1 MDAGIII
8 QVVLL
13 LVGFVF
19 LIKGSD
25 FFVDGASS
33 IASILKIP
41 TIIVGLTIV
50 AFGTSAPEAA
60 VSITSSLTG
69 NNAMAVSNV
78 IGSNL
83 FNILMVIGVSALLS
97 DLLMEKSVLNKDLP
111 FLVGITILF
120 TIFLFIGWDIS
131 SIEGIILL
139 LILVAYL
146 AYLIINARKSKDA
159 NEVEKPKF
167 SLPKSIIFIIIGLAG
182 IILGGD
188 LVVDSASYIAMALGM
203 SETLVG
209 LTIVAIGTSLPE
221 LVTSLTALKKGENQ
235 LVIGNVIGSNIFN
248 ILFVLGAS
256 SAISAI
262 PINSGM
268 LTDIIFMIIVT
279 ILCFI
284 FGKTQDKYDKKRGY
298 NISCIIRCLHDFCNY
313 EKLILLIHK
322 PYKYLMKLVHHKLH
336 IHLGLWI
343 CHFQMSIFF

>member
-8 QVVLL
+8 QVILL
-13 LVGFVF
+13 IIGFVF

-33 IASILKIP
+33 VASLLKIP

-69 NNAMAVSNV
+69 SNAMAVSNV

-83 FNILMVIGVSALLS
+83 FNILMVIGVSALLG
-97 DLLMEKSVLNKDLP
+97 DLLMEKDVLNKDLP
-111 FLVGITILF
+111 FLIGITILLS
-120 TIFLFIGWDIS
+120 IFIFIGWNITN
-131 SIEGIILL
+131 IEGIVLLVL
-139 LILVAYL
+139 LIAYVV
-146 AYLIINARKSKDA
+146 YLIRNARKSSDA
-159 NEVEKPKF
+159 NAVEKPKL
-167 SLPKSIIFIIIGLAG
+167 SLPKSIVFIIVGLAG

-188 LVVDSASYIAMALGM
+188 LVVNSASSIAMALGM

-262 PINSGM
+262 PLNSSM
-268 LTDIIFMIIVT
+268 IIDVVFMILVT

-284 FGKTQDKYDKKRGY
+284 FGKTQEKYDKKEG
-298 NISCIIRCLHDFCNY
+298 IILVLLFIAY
-313 EKLILLIHK
+313 MAFAILRN
-322 PYKYLMKLVHHKLH
+322 
-336 IHLGLWI
+336 
-343 CHFQMSIFF
+343 

>member
-13 LVGFVF
+13 LAGFVF

-33 IASILKIP
+33 IAAILKIP

-69 NNAMAVSNV
+69 SNAMAVSNV

-83 FNILMVIGVSALLS
+83 FNMLMVIGVAALLG
-97 DLLMEKSVLNKDLP
+97 DLLMERSVLEKDLP
-111 FLVGITILF
+111 FLVGITLLLTAFIV
-120 TIFLFIGWDIS
+120 IGWNIS
-131 SIEGIILL
+131 VVEGIILL
-139 LILVAYL
+139 AILAAYVF
-146 AYLIINARKSKDA
+146 YLIRSAGKSGA
-159 NEVEKPKF
+159 TNYVEKPK
-167 SLPKSIIFIIIGLAG
+167 LTTPKSILFIIVGLAG

-188 LVVDSASYIAMALGM
+188 MVVNSASSIAMALGM

-221 LVTSLTALKKGENQ
+221 LVTSITALRKGENQ
-235 LVIGNVIGSNIFN
+235 LVIGNVVGSTIFN

-256 SAISAI
+256 SAISQI
-262 PINSGM
+262 PLDSSM
-268 LTDIIFMIIVT
+268 LIDVLLMVGVT

-284 FGKTQDKYDKKRGY
+284 FGKTQEKYDKKEG
-298 NISCIIRCLHDFCNY
+298 II
-313 EKLILLIHK
+313 
-322 PYKYLMKLVHHKLH
+322 LVALF
-336 IHLGLWI
+336 IAYMAFAI
-343 CHFQMSIFF
+343 MRN

>member
-1 MDAGIII
+1 MDMPIIL
-8 QVVLL
+8 QFVLL
-13 LVGFVF
+13 IVGFVF

-33 IASILKIP
+33 IASLLKIP

-60 VSITSSLTG
+60 VSITSAITG

-83 FNILMVIGVSALLS
+83 FNILMVIGISALLGE
-97 DLLMEKSVLNKDLP
+97 LLMEKSVLNKDLP

-120 TIFLFIGWDIS
+120 AAFIIIGWNVS
-131 SIEGIILL
+131 QIEGIILL
-139 LILVAYL
+139 IILIAYVAYL
-146 AYLIINARKSKDA
+146 IKSAKKSDNA
-159 NEVEKPKF
+159 NVVEKPKF
-167 SLPKSIIFIIIGLAG
+167 TLPQSIIFIIIGLAG
-182 IILGGD
+182 IVLGGD
-188 LVVDSASYIAMALGM
+188 LVVNSASDIAIALGM

-256 SAISAI
+256 SAITAI
-262 PINSGM
+262 SLDSSM
-268 LTDIIFMIIVT
+268 LIDVTFMVFVT
-279 ILCFI
+279 VLCFI
-284 FGKTQDKYDKKRGY
+284 FGKTQDKFDRKEGAILVALFIGY
-298 NISCIIRCLHDFCNY
+298 MIFA
-313 EKLILLIHK
+313 ILRN
-322 PYKYLMKLVHHKLH
+322 
-336 IHLGLWI
+336 
-343 CHFQMSIFF
+343 

>member
-33 IASILKIP
+33 IASLLKIP

-50 AFGTSAPEAA
+50 ALGTSAPEAA

-69 NNAMAVSNV
+69 SNAMAVSNV

-83 FNILMVIGVSALLS
+83 FNMLMVIGIAALISNLT
-97 DLLMEKSVLNKDLP
+97 MEKSVLEKDLP
-111 FLVGITILF
+111 FLVGITVLWA
-120 TIFLFIGWDIS
+120 IFIIIGWDITN
-131 SIEGIILL
+131 IEGIILL
-139 LILVAYL
+139 VIMIAYIIILV
-146 AYLIINARKSKDA
+146 INTRKSGEA

-167 SLPKSIIFIIIGLAG
+167 GLPKSIILILVGLVG
-182 IILGGD
+182 IVLGGD
-188 LVVDSASYIAMALGM
+188 LVVDSASAIAIALGM

-221 LVTSLTALKKGENQ
+221 LVTSITAIKKGENQ

-262 PINSGM
+262 PLDSSM
-268 LTDIIFMIIVT
+268 LIDVLFMLFVT

-284 FGKTQDKYDKKRGY
+284 FGKTQEKYDKKEGA
-298 NISCIIRCLHDFCNY
+298 I
-313 EKLILLIHK
+313 LILLFIG
-322 PYKYLMKLVHHKLH
+322 YMAFAILRN
-336 IHLGLWI
+336 
-343 CHFQMSIFF
+343 

>member
-13 LVGFVF
+13 LVGFLF

-33 IASILKIP
+33 IASHLKIP

-69 NNAMAVSNV
+69 SNAMAVSNV

-83 FNILMVIGVSALLS
+83 FNMLMVIGIAALLS
-97 DLLMEKSVLNKDLP
+97 NLLMEKSVLKKDLP
-111 FLVGITILF
+111 FLVAITLLF
-120 TIFLFIGWDIS
+120 AIFIFIGWDITN
-131 SIEGIILL
+131 IEGIILL
-139 LILVAYL
+139 IILAG
-146 AYLIINARKSKDA
+146 YLIYLIRGSKKSKNA
-159 NEVEKPKF
+159 NDVEAAKF
-167 SLPKSIIFIIIGLAG
+167 TLPKSIILIIIGLAG
-182 IILGGD
+182 IIIGGD
-188 LVVDSASYIAMALGM
+188 LVVDSASAIAIALGM

-221 LVTSLTALKKGENQ
+221 LVTSITALRKGENQ

-256 SAISAI
+256 SAISRI
-262 PINSGM
+262 PLDSSM
-268 LTDIIFMIIVT
+268 LIDVLFMMGVT

-284 FGKTQDKYDKKRGY
+284 FGKTQDKYDKKEGA
-298 NISCIIRCLHDFCNY
+298 I
-313 EKLILLIHK
+313 LIALFIAYMAFAILRN
-322 PYKYLMKLVHHKLH
+322 
-336 IHLGLWI
+336 
-343 CHFQMSIFF
+343 

>member
-1 MDAGIII
+1 MDASIILQI
-8 QVVLL
+8 LL
-13 LVGFVF
+13 LIVGFVF

-25 FFVDGASS
+25 IFVDGASS
-33 IASILKIP
+33 IASLLKIP

-69 NNAMAVSNV
+69 SNAMAVSNI

-83 FNILMVIGVSALLS
+83 FNMLMVIGVAALLS
-97 DLLMEKSVLNKDLP
+97 ELLMEKSVLEKDLP

-120 TIFLFIGWDIS
+120 AIFIFIGWDITN
-131 SIEGIILL
+131 IEGIILL
-139 LILVAYL
+139 LILVAYIY
-146 AYLIINARKSKDA
+146 YLIRSSKKSKDSGV
-159 NEVEKPKF
+159 VEKPKL
-167 SLPKSIIFIIIGLAG
+167 SLPKSIIFILIGLAG
-182 IILGGD
+182 IIIGGD
-188 LVVDSASYIAMALGM
+188 LVVDSASAIAIAFGM

-235 LVIGNVIGSNIFN
+235 MVIGNVIGSNIFN

-262 PINSGM
+262 PLDSSM
-268 LTDIIFMIIVT
+268 LIDVIFMIFVT

-284 FGKTQDKYDKKRGY
+284 FGKTQDKYDKKEGV
-298 NISCIIRCLHDFCNY
+298 I
-313 EKLILLIHK
+313 LILLFVAYMAFAI
-322 PYKYLMKLVHHKLH
+322 MRN
-336 IHLGLWI
+336 
-343 CHFQMSIFF
+343 

>member
-13 LVGFVF
+13 LVGFLF

-33 IASILKIP
+33 IASHLKIP

-60 VSITSSLTG
+60 VSITSSITG
-69 NNAMAVSNV
+69 SNAMAVSNV

-83 FNILMVIGVSALLS
+83 FNMLMVIGIAALLS
-97 DLLMEKSVLNKDLP
+97 NLLMEKSVLKKDLP
-111 FLVGITILF
+111 FLVGITLLF
-120 TIFLFIGWDIS
+120 AIFIFIGWDITNL
-131 SIEGIILL
+131 EGIILL
-139 LILVAYL
+139 VILIGYVI
-146 AYLIINARKSKDA
+146 YLIRGSKKSKNA
-159 NEVEKPKF
+159 NEVEAAKF
-167 SLPKSIIFIIIGLAG
+167 TLPKSIVLILIGLAG
-182 IILGGD
+182 IIIGGD
-188 LVVDSASYIAMALGM
+188 LVVDSASAIAIALGM

-221 LVTSLTALKKGENQ
+221 LVTSITALKKGENQ

-256 SAISAI
+256 SAISRI
-262 PINSGM
+262 PLDSSM
-268 LTDIIFMIIVT
+268 LIDVVFMMGVT

-284 FGKTQDKYDKKRGY
+284 FGKTQDKYDKKEGV
-298 NISCIIRCLHDFCNY
+298 I
-313 EKLILLIHK
+313 LIALFIAYMAFAILRN
-322 PYKYLMKLVHHKLH
+322 
-336 IHLGLWI
+336 
-343 CHFQMSIFF
+343 

>member
-1 MDAGIII
+1 MDMSIIL
-8 QVVLL
+8 QFVLL
-13 LVGFVF
+13 IVGFVF

-33 IASILKIP
+33 IASLLKIP

-60 VSITSSLTG
+60 VSITSAITG

-83 FNILMVIGVSALLS
+83 FNILMVIGISALLGE
-97 DLLMEKSVLNKDLP
+97 LIMEKSVLNKDLP

-120 TIFLFIGWDIS
+120 AAFIIIGWNVS
-131 SIEGIILL
+131 QIEGIILL
-139 LILVAYL
+139 IILIAYVAYL
-146 AYLIINARKSKDA
+146 IKSAKKSDNA
-159 NEVEKPKF
+159 NVVEKPKF
-167 SLPKSIIFIIIGLAG
+167 TLPQSIIFIIIGLAG
-182 IILGGD
+182 IVLGGD
-188 LVVDSASYIAMALGM
+188 LVVNSASDIAIALGM

-256 SAISAI
+256 SAITAI
-262 PINSGM
+262 SLDSSM
-268 LTDIIFMIIVT
+268 LIDVTFMVFVT
-279 ILCFI
+279 VLCFI
-284 FGKTQDKYDKKRGY
+284 FGKTQDKFDRKEGAILVALFIGY
-298 NISCIIRCLHDFCNY
+298 MIFA
-313 EKLILLIHK
+313 ILRN
-322 PYKYLMKLVHHKLH
+322 
-336 IHLGLWI
+336 
-343 CHFQMSIFF
+343 

>member
-1 MDAGIII
+1 MDAGIIV

-33 IASILKIP
+33 IASLLKIP

-50 AFGTSAPEAA
+50 ALGTSAPEAA

-69 NNAMAVSNV
+69 SNAMAVSNV

-83 FNILMVIGVSALLS
+83 FNMLMVIGIAALISNLT
-97 DLLMEKSVLNKDLP
+97 MEKSVLEKDLP
-111 FLVGITILF
+111 FLVGITVLWA
-120 TIFLFIGWDIS
+120 IFIIVGWDITN
-131 SIEGIILL
+131 IEGIILL
-139 LILVAYL
+139 VIMIAYIIILV
-146 AYLIINARKSKDA
+146 INTRKSGEA

-167 SLPKSIIFIIIGLAG
+167 SLPKSIILILVGLAG
-182 IILGGD
+182 IVLGGD
-188 LVVDSASYIAMALGM
+188 LVVDSASAIAIALGM

-221 LVTSLTALKKGENQ
+221 LVTSITAIKKGENQ

-262 PINSGM
+262 PIDSIM
-268 LTDIIFMIIVT
+268 LIDVLFMFFVT

-284 FGKTQDKYDKKRGY
+284 FGKTQEKYDKKEG
-298 NISCIIRCLHDFCNY
+298 II
-313 EKLILLIHK
+313 LIALFVA
-322 PYKYLMKLVHHKLH
+322 YM
-336 IHLGLWI
+336 
-343 CHFQMSIFF
+343 IFAILRN

>member
-1 MDAGIII
+1 MDFSIII

-33 IASILKIP
+33 IASLLKIP

-60 VSITSSLTG
+60 VSITSSITG

-78 IGSNL
+78 IGSNM
-83 FNILMVIGVSALLS
+83 FNLLMVIGLSALLGE
-97 DLLMEKSVLNKDLP
+97 LLMEKNTLNKDLP
-111 FLVGITILF
+111 FLVGITLLFAAFIL
-120 TIFLFIGWDIS
+120 IGWNIS
-131 SIEGIILL
+131 NIEGIILL
-139 LILVAYL
+139 IILIAYII
-146 AYLIINARKSKDA
+146 YLIFTARKSDDA
-159 NEVEKPKF
+159 DVVEKPKL
-167 SLPKSIIFIIIGLAG
+167 SLPKSIIFIIVGLIG
-182 IILGGD
+182 IVLGGD
-188 LVVDSASYIAMALGM
+188 LVVNSASDIAIALGM

-256 SAISAI
+256 SAISSI
-262 PINSGM
+262 PLDSSM
-268 LTDIIFMIIVT
+268 LIDVIFMVIVT
-279 ILCFI
+279 VICFI
-284 FGKTQDKYDKKRGY
+284 FGKTQDKFDKREGA
-298 NISCIIRCLHDFCNY
+298 
-313 EKLILLIHK
+313 ILVMLFVVYMAFAI
-322 PYKYLMKLVHHKLH
+322 LRN
-336 IHLGLWI
+336 
-343 CHFQMSIFF
+343 

>member
-1 MDAGIII
+1 MDGSIII
-8 QVVLL
+8 QIVLL
-13 LVGFVF
+13 IVGFVF

-25 FFVDGASS
+25 FFVDGSSS
-33 IASILKIP
+33 IASLLKIP

-60 VSITSSLTG
+60 VSITSSLAG

-83 FNILMVIGVSALLS
+83 FNMLMVIGVSALLG

-111 FLVGITILF
+111 FLVVITVLFAAFIL
-120 TIFLFIGWDIS
+120 IGWNIT

-139 LILVAYL
+139 AILIAYVL
-146 AYLIINARKSKDA
+146 YLIRSSKKSKDA
-159 NEVEKPKF
+159 NKVEKAKL
-167 SLPKSIIFIIIGLAG
+167 SLPVSIIFIVVGLAG

-188 LVVDSASYIAMALGM
+188 LVVKSASSIAMALGM

-256 SAISAI
+256 SAISEI
-262 PINSGM
+262 PLDSSM
-268 LTDIIFMIIVT
+268 LIDVVFMIAVT

-284 FGKTQDKYDKKRGY
+284 FGKTQEKYDKKEGIILVALFIGY
-298 NISCIIRCLHDFCNY
+298 MAFA
-313 EKLILLIHK
+313 ILRN
-322 PYKYLMKLVHHKLH
+322 
-336 IHLGLWI
+336 
-343 CHFQMSIFF
+343 

>member
-1 MDAGIII
+1 MDGSIII
-8 QVVLL
+8 QIVLL
-13 LVGFVF
+13 IVGFVF

-69 NNAMAVSNV
+69 SNAMAVSNV

-83 FNILMVIGVSALLS
+83 FNMLMVIGIAALLS
-97 DLLMEKSVLNKDLP
+97 ELLMEKKVLDFDLP
-111 FLVGITILF
+111 FLVGITILWAVF
-120 TIFLFIGWDIS
+120 ILIGWDITN
-131 SIEGIILL
+131 IEGIILL
-139 LILVAYL
+139 AILVAYVI
-146 AYLIINARKSKDA
+146 YLIYTARKSDDA
-159 NEVEKPKF
+159 NNVEKPKF
-167 SLPKSIIFIIIGLAG
+167 GLPKSILFIIVGLVG
-182 IILGGD
+182 IVLGGD
-188 LVVDSASYIAMALGM
+188 LVVDSASAIAIAFGM

-221 LVTSLTALKKGENQ
+221 LVTSITALKKGENQ

-262 PINSGM
+262 PLDSSM
-268 LTDIIFMIIVT
+268 LIDVLFMIFVT
-279 ILCFI
+279 VLCFI
-284 FGKTQDKYDKKRGY
+284 FGKTQDKYDKKEGAIL
-298 NISCIIRCLHDFCNY
+298 ISLFVVYMAFAIWRNY
-313 EKLILLIHK
+313 F
-322 PYKYLMKLVHHKLH
+322 P
-336 IHLGLWI
+336 
-343 CHFQMSIFF
+343 F

>member
-13 LVGFVF
+13 LVGFLF

-33 IASILKIP
+33 IASHLKIP

-69 NNAMAVSNV
+69 SNAMAVSNV

-83 FNILMVIGVSALLS
+83 FNMLMIIGIAALLS
-97 DLLMEKSVLNKDLP
+97 NLLMEKSVLKKDLP
-111 FLVGITILF
+111 FLVAITLLF
-120 TIFLFIGWDIS
+120 AIFIFIGWDITNL
-131 SIEGIILL
+131 EGIILL
-139 LILVAYL
+139 IILAGYII
-146 AYLIINARKSKDA
+146 YLIRGSKKSKNA
-159 NEVEKPKF
+159 NDVEAAKF
-167 SLPKSIIFIIIGLAG
+167 TLPKSIILIIIGLAG
-182 IILGGD
+182 IIIGGD
-188 LVVDSASYIAMALGM
+188 LVVDSASAIAIALGM

-221 LVTSLTALKKGENQ
+221 LVTSITALKKGENQ

-256 SAISAI
+256 SAISRI
-262 PINSGM
+262 PLDSSM
-268 LTDIIFMIIVT
+268 LIDVLFMMGVT

-284 FGKTQDKYDKKRGY
+284 FGKTQDKYDKKEGV
-298 NISCIIRCLHDFCNY
+298 I
-313 EKLILLIHK
+313 LIALFIAYMAFAILRN
-322 PYKYLMKLVHHKLH
+322 
-336 IHLGLWI
+336 
-343 CHFQMSIFF
+343 

>member
-1 MDAGIII
+1 MDFSIII

-33 IASILKIP
+33 IASLLRIP

-60 VSITSSLTG
+60 VSITSSITG
-69 NNAMAVSNV
+69 SNAMAVSNV
-78 IGSNL
+78 IGSNM
-83 FNILMVIGVSALLS
+83 FNILMVIGLSALLGE
-97 DLLMEKSVLNKDLP
+97 LLMEKNTLNKDLP

-120 TIFLFIGWDIS
+120 AAFILIGWNIRN
-131 SIEGIILL
+131 IEGIILL
-139 LILVAYL
+139 IILIAYII
-146 AYLIINARKSKDA
+146 YLIFTARKSDDA
-159 NEVEKPKF
+159 DVVEKPKL
-167 SLPKSIIFIIIGLAG
+167 SLPKSIIFIIVGLAG
-182 IILGGD
+182 IVLGGD
-188 LVVDSASYIAMALGM
+188 LVVNSASDIAIALGM

-256 SAISAI
+256 SAISSI
-262 PINSGM
+262 PLDSSM
-268 LTDIIFMIIVT
+268 LIDVIFMVIVT
-279 ILCFI
+279 VICFI
-284 FGKTQDKYDKKRGY
+284 FGKTQDKFDKREGA
-298 NISCIIRCLHDFCNY
+298 
-313 EKLILLIHK
+313 ILVTLFIV
-322 PYKYLMKLVHHKLH
+322 YMAFAILRN
-336 IHLGLWI
+336 
-343 CHFQMSIFF
+343 

>member
-1 MDAGIII
+1 MDISIIF

-50 AFGTSAPEAA
+50 ALGTSAPEAA

-69 NNAMAVSNV
+69 SNAMAVSNV

-83 FNILMVIGVSALLS
+83 FNILMVIGIAALLG

-111 FLVGITILF
+111 FLVLITILF
-120 TIFLFIGWDIS
+120 AAFVVIGWNITN
-131 SIEGIILL
+131 IEGIILL
-139 LILVAYL
+139 IILI
-146 AYLIINARKSKDA
+146 AYLIYLIRSAKKSEDSDK
-159 NEVEKPKF
+159 VEEAKF
-167 SLPKSIIFIIIGLAG
+167 SLPKSIVLIIIGLAG

-188 LVVDSASYIAMALGM
+188 LVVNSASDIAIALGM

-256 SAISAI
+256 SAISSI
-262 PINSGM
+262 QLDSSM
-268 LTDIIFMIIVT
+268 LIDVVFMIIVT
-279 ILCFI
+279 IICFI
-284 FGKTQDKYDKKRGY
+284 FGKTQDKFDKKEG
-298 NISCIIRCLHDFCNY
+298 IILVLLFIIY
-313 EKLILLIHK
+313 MAFAILRN
-322 PYKYLMKLVHHKLH
+322 
-336 IHLGLWI
+336 
-343 CHFQMSIFF
+343 

>member
-1 MDAGIII
+1 MDMSIIL
-8 QVVLL
+8 QFVLL
-13 LVGFVF
+13 IVGFVF

-33 IASILKIP
+33 IASLLKIP

-60 VSITSSLTG
+60 VSITSAITG

-83 FNILMVIGVSALLS
+83 FNILMVIGISALLGE
-97 DLLMEKSVLNKDLP
+97 LLMEKSVLNKDLP

-120 TIFLFIGWDIS
+120 AAFIIIGWNVS
-131 SIEGIILL
+131 QIEGIILL
-139 LILVAYL
+139 IILIAYVAYL
-146 AYLIINARKSKDA
+146 VKSAKKSDNA
-159 NEVEKPKF
+159 NVVEKPKF
-167 SLPKSIIFIIIGLAG
+167 TLPQSIIFIIIGLAG
-182 IILGGD
+182 IVLGGD
-188 LVVDSASYIAMALGM
+188 LVVNSASDIAIALGM

-256 SAISAI
+256 SAITAI
-262 PINSGM
+262 SLDSSM
-268 LTDIIFMIIVT
+268 LIDVTFMVFVT
-279 ILCFI
+279 VLCFI
-284 FGKTQDKYDKKRGY
+284 FGKTQDKFDRKEGA
-298 NISCIIRCLHDFCNY
+298 
-313 EKLILLIHK
+313 ILVALFIA
-322 PYKYLMKLVHHKLH
+322 YM
-336 IHLGLWI
+336 
-343 CHFQMSIFF
+343 IFAILRN

>member
-1 MDAGIII
+1 MDAGIIV

-13 LVGFVF
+13 IVGFVF

-41 TIIVGLTIV
+41 TVIVGLTIV

-69 NNAMAVSNV
+69 SNAMAVSNV

-83 FNILMVIGVSALLS
+83 FNMLMVIGVSALVG
-97 DLLMEKSVLNKDLP
+97 DLLMEKKVLDKDLP
-111 FLVGITILF
+111 FLVGITALWAVFI
-120 TIFLFIGWDIS
+120 IIGWNITN
-131 SIEGIILL
+131 IEGIILL
-139 LILVAYL
+139 IILIAYIAYL
-146 AYLIINARKSKDA
+146 VRDSRKSSDA
-159 NEVEKPKF
+159 NEVEKPKLT
-167 SLPKSIIFIIIGLAG
+167 LPKSIIFMLVGLAG

-188 LVVDSASYIAMALGM
+188 LVVDSASAIAIALGM

-262 PINSGM
+262 PLDSSLLIDVVFM
-268 LTDIIFMIIVT
+268 LAVT
-279 ILCFI
+279 VLCFI
-284 FGKTQDKYDKKRGY
+284 FGKTQEKYDKKEG
-298 NISCIIRCLHDFCNY
+298 IILVTLFFVY
-313 EKLILLIHK
+313 MAFAILRN
-322 PYKYLMKLVHHKLH
+322 
-336 IHLGLWI
+336 
-343 CHFQMSIFF
+343 

>member
-1 MDAGIII
+1 MDAGVIV

-13 LVGFVF
+13 IVGFVF

-33 IASILKIP
+33 IASLLKIP

-50 AFGTSAPEAA
+50 ALGTSAPEAA

-69 NNAMAVSNV
+69 SNAMAVSNV

-83 FNILMVIGVSALLS
+83 FNMLMVIGISALLG
-97 DLLMEKSVLNKDLP
+97 DLLMEKKVLDKDLP
-111 FLVGITILF
+111 FLVGITALWAVFI
-120 TIFLFIGWDIS
+120 IIGWNITN
-131 SIEGIILL
+131 IEGIILL
-139 LILVAYL
+139 IILIAYIAYL
-146 AYLIINARKSKDA
+146 VRDSRKSSDA
-159 NEVEKPKF
+159 NEVEKPKLT
-167 SLPKSIIFIIIGLAG
+167 LPKSIIFMLVGLAG

-188 LVVDSASYIAMALGM
+188 LVVDSASAIAIALGM

-262 PINSGM
+262 PLDSSLLIDVVFM
-268 LTDIIFMIIVT
+268 LVVT
-279 ILCFI
+279 VLCFI
-284 FGKTQDKYDKKRGY
+284 FGKTQEKYDKKEG
-298 NISCIIRCLHDFCNY
+298 IILVTLFVVY
-313 EKLILLIHK
+313 MAFAILRN
-322 PYKYLMKLVHHKLH
+322 
-336 IHLGLWI
+336 
-343 CHFQMSIFF
+343 